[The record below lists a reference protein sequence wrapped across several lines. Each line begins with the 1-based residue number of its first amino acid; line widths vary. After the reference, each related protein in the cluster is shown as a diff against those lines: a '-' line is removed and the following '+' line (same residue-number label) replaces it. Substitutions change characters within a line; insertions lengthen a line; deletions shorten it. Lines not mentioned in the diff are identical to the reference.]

1 MDVLWHDLNYFHLLF
16 PFHECFW
23 WNNHCQQDYIMFN
36 HRPEA
41 KGMVV
46 AGAQAMAQSCSGQD
60 LGKQKCWSKGWWG
73 AHLSCPGTQLR
84 TEASWSGDR
93 LPPWGHYVLLPG
105 YQLCCHHWAP
115 PPPSSLSVSNS
126 LFKITTQIYICG
138 WIFLSWCFHFSPC
151 FFFSFFTV
159 QLSFLFFVLGEI
171 INNSGMEGKKNCRQ
185 NVSLLGF

>member
-41 KGMVV
+41 KGMELQEPRPWPRAVQGRTWGSKS
-46 AGAQAMAQSCSGQD
+46 AGPRG
-60 LGKQKCWSKGWWG
+60 GGG
-73 AHLSCPGTQLR
+73 HLSCPGTQLR
-84 TEASWSGDR
+84 TESSWSGDR
-93 LPPWGHYVLLPG
+93 LPPWGHYVFLLG

-126 LFKITTQIYICG
+126 LFKITIQICG
-138 WIFLSWCFHFSPC
+138 WIFLSWCFHFSLC

-171 INNSGMEGKKNCRQ
+171 INSSGMEGKKNCQQ